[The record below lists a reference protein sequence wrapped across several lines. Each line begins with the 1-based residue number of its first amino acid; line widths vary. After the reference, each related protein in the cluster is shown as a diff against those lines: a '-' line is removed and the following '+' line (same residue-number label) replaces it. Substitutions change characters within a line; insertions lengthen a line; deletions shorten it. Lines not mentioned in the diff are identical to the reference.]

1 MSRSK
6 IFSQKTLANFLHYQ
20 NMCNFV
26 MLKGKTA
33 FITGASRGIGRG
45 IAIKFAEFGAFIGI
59 NYVTNDEGAKKTLK
73 LVKEKGSQG
82 VLLKGDVS
90 DASNINKNIKTIID
104 ERGQI
109 DVLVNN
115 AGIYVRNTFENIS
128 FDAWKRVLAVNLT
141 GCYHLCKQVI
151 PYMRPG
157 GRIVFISSQ
166 LAFKGSYHGSDYAAS
181 KAGMLGLMR
190 SLALEL
196 AEKHILV
203 NAIAP
208 GTIDTDIIVDYSEK
222 MKQKRIKEIP
232 LGRLG
237 VPDDVANA
245 CLFLASNLSDYIT
258 GETINVNGGLYIH

>member
-1 MSRSK
+1 
-6 IFSQKTLANFLHYQ
+6 
-20 NMCNFV
+20 
-26 MLKGKTA
+26 MLEGKTA

-45 IAIKFAEFGAFIGI
+45 IAIKFAEFGAFVGI
-59 NYVTNDEGAKKTLK
+59 NYVSNDEDAKKTLK
-73 LVKEKGSQG
+73 LVREKGSKG
-82 VLLKGDVS
+82 ILLKGDIS
-90 DASNINKNIKTIID
+90 DASDVNKNIKTIID
-104 ERGQI
+104 KRGQI

-128 FDAWKRVLAVNLT
+128 VGVWKRILAVNLT
-141 GCYHLCKQVI
+141 GCYHLCKQSI
-151 PYMRPG
+151 PYMKPG
-157 GRIVFISSQ
+157 GRIIFISSQ
-166 LAFKGSYHGSDYAAS
+166 LAFKGSYHGSDYTAS
-181 KAGMLGLMR
+181 KAGMLGFMR

-196 AEKHILV
+196 AKKQILV

-208 GTIDTDIIVDYSEK
+208 GTIDTDIIAGYSEN

-237 VPDDVANA
+237 VPNDVANA